1 MNAMTDY
8 QATRTYTAWQAE
20 AHDLKEATLTEQT
33 RLANELREHWDD
45 WKADSDYPTWDA
57 CIQGELGVTADALRH
72 RNDYHRKH
80 PHEDSHA
87 EQPLATVTE
96 LPVAKSA
103 STKDK
108 LKAAKELV
116 AQGKGKSRR
125 KPGSDVSYRE
135 AAEAVGMDEST
146 IRRDP
151 EIRAERL
158 KVNPEAHSTTNYTS
172 RAACST
178 LSAAEQLHTLSEDI
192 GSVEIEIDYLTDE
205 QYYTLN
211 ATDKKALKGL
221 LNRIISKATTALE
234 GLS

>member
-1 MNAMTDY
+1 MTDY

-20 AHDLKEATLTEQT
+20 AHDLKEVTLTEQT

-57 CIQGELGVTADALRH
+57 CIQGELGITADILRK
-72 RNDYHRKH
+72 RNYRSAK
-80 PHEDSHA
+80 PHTERDA
-87 EQPLATVTE
+87 EQPL
-96 LPVAKSA
+96 
-103 STKDK
+103 
-108 LKAAKELV
+108 

-125 KPGSDVSYRE
+125 RPGKDVSYRE
-135 AAEAVGMDEST
+135 AAEAVGVDESLV
-146 IRRDP
+146 RRDS
-151 EIRAERL
+151 EIRTARQ
-158 KVNPEAHSTTNYTS
+158 KVDPEAHSTTNYTS
-172 RAACST
+172 RAACRT